1 MLNPIVLETPATC
14 GDLATA
20 TSTVK
25 VGGLAVS
32 KVDID
37 SAGDTIV
44 GPGSSPFG
52 VFVEGVS
59 MSLTGD
65 SIIGHGDGAHSNPTF
80 ASPLPNAMSVRIG
93 P

>member
-1 MLNPIVLETPATC
+1 MPNPIVLGTPATC

-37 SAGDTIV
+37 SAGGSIV
-44 GPGSSPFG
+44 GPGSLQFR
-52 VFVEGVS
+52 VFVEGVP
-59 MSLTGD
+59 MSLIGD
-65 SIIGHGDGAHSNPTF
+65 SIASHPDHPSQTF
-80 ASPLPNAMSVRIG
+80 ASPLPNVVSVRIG